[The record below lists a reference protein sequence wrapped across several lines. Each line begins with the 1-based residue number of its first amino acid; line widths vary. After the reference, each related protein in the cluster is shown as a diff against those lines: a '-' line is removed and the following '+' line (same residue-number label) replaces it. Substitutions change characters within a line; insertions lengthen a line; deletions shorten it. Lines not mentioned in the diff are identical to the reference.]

1 MNDDVF
7 ADVKAAAGNIDPEYL
22 QERWRRANSDAVR
35 SPDGATLALK
45 DSTGISLTGPAHE
58 VGRAYGAIIAATCP
72 DAFRGKP
79 EPAPTTNWD
88 ATAPPPAPVKM
99 QRPEA
104 SLRPHVK
111 NWRHYEERGTGTRD

>member
-72 DAFRGKP
+72 DSFRGEP

-88 ATAPPPAPVKM
+88 AHRAAARARQDAKAGGVT
-99 QRPEA
+99 EA
-104 SLRPHVK
+104 ARKKL
-111 NWRHYEERGTGTRD
+111 EAL